1 MGRAITSATCCPSQ
15 CGGVAAPPTL
25 SAQKEVLRYPSQRYH
40 HPRPPVESRRECL
53 GGMGREARGWAEVT
67 REECG
72 AAHCTAG
79 GFGSER
85 PVGRDRERE
94 REREMGKRESLMGV
108 PPTAAQLDGRPIGV
122 QANAGHGPHP
132 SRFRR
137 PARRSRS
144 TSFFPTR
151 PSRAAKRSRGT
162 GSLVAGGSCK
172 QSA

>member
-25 SAQKEVLRYPSQRYH
+25 FAQKEVLRYPSQRYH

-72 AAHCTAG
+72 VAHCTAG

-94 REREMGKRESLMGV
+94 RERERDGELRVTYGS
-108 PPTAAQLDGRPIGV
+108 PSDSRTAGRPSHRCASKCWARTSSEPVSETRSTEPIDELLSNE
-122 QANAGHGPHP
+122 AI
-132 SRFRR
+132 
-137 PARRSRS
+137 ARRKKEPRDW
-144 TSFFPTR
+144 
-151 PSRAAKRSRGT
+151 
-162 GSLVAGGSCK
+162 
-172 QSA
+172 